1 VLVELGTL
9 CIRDL
14 YDGREDEGRDDVFVS
29 AVVGAE
35 LGQRQAKGVKDRQDV
50 GWGRQGRAG
59 QGNTALPGRNAH
71 GPISERGTYCAS
83 GRWAP

>member
-1 VLVELGTL
+1 MLVELGAP
-9 CIRDL
+9 CIRNL
-14 YDGREDEGRDDVFVS
+14 YDGREDEGHDDVFVS

-35 LGQRQAKGVKDRQDV
+35 LGQRQVKGVENGQDV

-71 GPISERGTYCAS
+71 GPVNERGTYCAS